1 MEKRNKKKLVYCLV
15 LAVLVSITMVAVKKI
30 LLYKQYQYPNESFF
44 GKELYSEI
52 THTSSS
58 YEKEIGM
65 MIKTKIE
72 EIAGCQGTEEDIPN
86 MEDTDALE
94 DFYYFTVKDAKTQ
107 EIKLKLITCI
117 INGNEGHVWLD
128 YSLVRYGENGKIV
141 NSSNDI
147 LLLCYIEKQWG
158 EWKVVQT
165 KEAP

>member
-1 MEKRNKKKLVYCLV
+1 MDKNDINSAYGGFRVEKRNKKKLVYCLV
-15 LAVLVSITMVAVKKI
+15 LAVL
-30 LLYKQYQYPNESFF
+30 
-44 GKELYSEI
+44 
-52 THTSSS
+52 
-58 YEKEIGM
+58 
-65 MIKTKIE
+65 
-72 EIAGCQGTEEDIPN
+72 AGCQGTEEDIPN
-86 MEDTDALE
+86 MEDTDELE

-107 EIKLKLITCI
+107 EIELKLITCI